1 MNIKS
6 LIAALAIAA
15 TGSAMATV
23 ATDVTL
29 KADATGVNLT
39 AGISKS
45 FSKAGFFEDTYTF
58 SSFSG
63 MAFVNGT
70 ISTLA
75 TRQTGDIDFQS
86 VVLNGVSFDLTRKTA
101 GTNPDGDEFARLF
114 DAKFGPQLTLVV
126 KGYAGGS
133 LAAGT
138 AIAAT
143 YSGTVNITPVPE
155 PQSYAL
161 LLAGLAAVGFMA
173 RRRAK

>member
-6 LIAALAIAA
+6 LIAALAVAA
-15 TGSAMATV
+15 SGSAMA

-29 KADATGVNLT
+29 KADASGVNLT

-45 FSKAGFFEDTYTF
+45 FTKAGFFEDTYTF

-86 VVLNGVSFDLTRKTA
+86 VVLNGVSFDLTKKAA
-101 GTNPDGDEFARLF
+101 GSNPDGDEFARLF
-114 DAKFGPQLTLVV
+114 DAKFGPHLTLVV

-133 LAAGT
+133 LTAGS

-155 PQSYAL
+155 PESYAL
-161 LLAGLAAVGFMA
+161 LLAGLAAVGFVA

>member
-6 LIAALAIAA
+6 LIAALAVAA
-15 TGSAMATV
+15 SGSAMA

-29 KADATGVNLT
+29 KADASGVNLT

-45 FSKAGFFEDTYTF
+45 FTKAGFFEDTYTF

-86 VVLNGVSFDLTRKTA
+86 VVLNGVSFDLTKKAA
-101 GTNPDGDEFARLF
+101 GNNPDGDEFARLF
-114 DAKFGPQLTLVV
+114 DAKFGPHLTLVV
-126 KGYAGGS
+126 KGYAGGDR
-133 LAAGT
+133 AAGS

-155 PQSYAL
+155 PESYAL
-161 LLAGLAAVGFMA
+161 LLAGLAAVGFVA

>member
-6 LIAALAIAA
+6 LLAATVIAA
-15 TGSAMATV
+15 TGSAMAAT
-23 ATDVTL
+23 TDVTL
-29 KADATGVNLT
+29 KADAAGVNLT

-45 FSKAGFFEDTYTF
+45 FSKAGFFEDIYTF

-70 ISTLA
+70 ISSLA

-86 VVLNGVSFDLTRKTA
+86 VVLNGVSFDLTKKAA
-101 GTNPDGDEFARLF
+101 GSNPDGDEFARLV
-114 DAKFGPQLTLVV
+114 DASFGPQLTLVV

-133 LAAGT
+133 LAAGA

-161 LLAGLAAVGFMA
+161 LLAGLAAVGFVA